1 MVPNHLLTFLFK
13 NAVRQWQLQGCKR
26 YLTVDQNGISMYA
39 SLEIKSISCYK
50 INLEQFWN
58 FRNKDYVKICL
69 TPTQQN
75 YAWSSDLNIISAEKT
90 Y

>member
-1 MVPNHLLTFLFK
+1 MVPNGSNLLLTFLFK
-13 NAVRQWQLQGCKR
+13 NAVRQWQLQGCEK
-26 YLTVDQNGISMYA
+26 YFEMNGISMYA
-39 SLEIKSISCYK
+39 LLEIKSISCYK

-75 YAWSSDLNIISAEKT
+75 YG
-90 Y
+90 